1 MSKDEPI
8 PTHCGF
14 VAIVG
19 KPNVGKSTLLNVML
33 GVKVSA
39 ITSRPQTTRRGVR
52 GIYTEGNRQVVFVDT
67 PGWHQPKDRLGEYMI
82 EQIDGALEDID
93 LVLWV
98 VDLRH
103 PPTPEDED
111 LASRLQK
118 VQAPVWM
125 VGNKVDAA
133 KYPEQAMQAYSALLP
148 NAQRHIMLSALKDP
162 KAVYRL
168 REEILLA
175 MPESP
180 FYYPGDIRSDQS
192 RQDWAAE
199 IVREQAMSLL
209 REEIPYTIAVR
220 VTDWEERENGVQYI
234 RAELIVARENHKS
247 IVIGKGGR
255 MLKQI
260 GQEARKQLELFL
272 GSKVYLEL
280 VVKVMPDWRRNPRA
294 LQELG
299 YE

>member
-1 MSKDEPI
+1 
-8 PTHCGF
+8 
-14 VAIVG
+14 
-19 KPNVGKSTLLNVML
+19 
-33 GVKVSA
+33 
-39 ITSRPQTTRRGVR
+39 
-52 GIYTEGNRQVVFVDT
+52 
-67 PGWHQPKDRLGEYMI
+67 MI

-118 VQAPVWM
+118 VQAPVWI

-133 KYPEQAMQAYSALLP
+133 KYPEQAMQAYRALLP
-148 NAQRHIMLSALKDP
+148 HAQRHLVLSALKDP

-180 FYYPGDIRSDQS
+180 FYYPVDIRSDQS

-209 REEIPYTIAVR
+209 REEIPYTIAAR
-220 VTDWEERENGVQYI
+220 VTDWEQRENGVQYI
-234 RAELIVARENHKS
+234 RAELIVERENHKS

-260 GQEARKQLELFL
+260 GQEARRQLELFL
-272 GSKVYLEL
+272 GSKAYLEL

>member
-1 MSKDEPI
+1 MNTEQI

-33 GVKVSA
+33 GVKVA
-39 ITSRPQTTRRGVR
+39 PITSRPQTTRRGVR

-67 PGWHQPKDRLGEYMI
+67 PGWHQPKDRLGQFMV
-82 EQIDGALEDID
+82 EQIDTALEDVN

-111 LASRLQK
+111 LANRLQGID
-118 VQAPVWM
+118 APVWI
-125 VGNKVDAA
+125 VGNKLDAA
-133 KYPEQAMQAYSALLP
+133 KYPEQAMQAYAALLP
-148 NAQRHIMLSALKDP
+148 KAQRRTTLSALKDP

-168 REEILLA
+168 REEVLLA

-180 FYYPGDIRSDQS
+180 FFYPVDIRSDQS
-192 RQDWAAE
+192 RQHWAAE

-209 REEIPYTIAVR
+209 REEIPYSIAVR

-234 RAELIVARENHKS
+234 RAELIVEREGHKA
-247 IVIGKGGR
+247 IVIGKGGQ
-255 MLKQI
+255 MLRQI

-280 VVKVMPDWRRNPRA
+280 VVKVMPDWRRDPRA
-294 LQELG
+294 LRELG

>member
-1 MSKDEPI
+1 MEAERI

-33 GVKVSA
+33 GVKVA
-39 ITSRPQTTRRGVR
+39 PITSRPQTTRRGVR
-52 GIYTEGNRQVVFVDT
+52 GVYTEGNRQVVFVDT
-67 PGWHQPKDRLGEYMI
+67 PGWHQPKDRLGQYMI
-82 EQIDGALEDID
+82 EQIDTALEDIN
-93 LVLWV
+93 LILWV

-103 PPTPEDED
+103 PPTSEDED
-111 LASRLQK
+111 LANRLQG
-118 VQAPVWM
+118 VDVPVWI
-125 VGNKVDAA
+125 VGNKLDAA
-133 KYPEQAMQAYSALLP
+133 KYPEQAMQAYAALLP
-148 NAQRHIMLSALKDP
+148 KAQRHITLSALKDP

-168 REEILLA
+168 REEVLLV

-180 FYYPGDIRSDQS
+180 FFYPVDIRSDQS

-209 REEIPYTIAVR
+209 REEIPYSIAVR

-234 RAELIVARENHKS
+234 RAELIVEREGHKA
-247 IVIGKGGR
+247 IVIGKGGQ

-280 VVKVMPDWRRNPRA
+280 VVKVMPDWRRDPRA
-294 LQELG
+294 LRELG

>member
-1 MSKDEPI
+1 MNNENI

-33 GVKVSA
+33 GVKVA
-39 ITSRPQTTRRGVR
+39 PITSRPQTTRRGVR

-67 PGWHQPKDRLGEYMI
+67 PGWHQPRDRLGQFMR
-82 EQIDGALEDID
+82 EQIDTALEDIN

-111 LASRLQK
+111 LANRLQG
-118 VQAPVWM
+118 VDAPLWI
-125 VGNKVDAA
+125 VGNKLDAA
-133 KYPEQAMQAYSALLP
+133 KYPEQAMQAYAALLP
-148 NAQRHIMLSALKDP
+148 NAQRHITLSALKDP

-180 FYYPGDIRSDQS
+180 FFYPVDIRSDQS

-199 IVREQAMSLL
+199 IVREQAMSHL
-209 REEIPYTIAVR
+209 REEIPYSIAVR

-234 RAELIVARENHKS
+234 RAEIIVERENHKS
-247 IVIGKGGR
+247 IVIGKGGN

-280 VVKVMPDWRRNPRA
+280 VVKVIPDWRRDPRA
-294 LQELG
+294 LRDLG

>member
-1 MSKDEPI
+1 MKNAVV

-39 ITSRPQTTRRGVR
+39 ITARPQTTRRGIR
-52 GIYTEGNRQVVFVDT
+52 GVYTEGNRQAVFVDT
-67 PGWHQPKDRLGEYMI
+67 PGWHQPKDRLGQFMR
-82 EQIDGALEDID
+82 EQIDTALEEID

-111 LASRLQK
+111 LASRLQG
-118 VQAPVWM
+118 VGVPIWI
-125 VGNKVDAA
+125 VGNKRDAA
-133 KYPEQAMQAYSALLP
+133 KYPEQAMQAYAELLP
-148 NAQRHIMLSALKDP
+148 NAQRHITLSALKDL

-180 FYYPGDIRSDQS
+180 FFYPADIRSDQS
-192 RQDWAAE
+192 REQWAAE

-209 REEIPYTIAVR
+209 REEIPYSITVR
-220 VTDWEERENGVQYI
+220 VTDWQERENGVQYI
-234 RAELIVARENHKS
+234 RMELIVEREGHQS
-247 IVIGKGGR
+247 IVIGKGGQ
-255 MLKQI
+255 MLKRI

-280 VVKVMPDWRRNPRA
+280 VVKVIPNWRRDPKA
-294 LQELG
+294 LRELG

>member
-1 MSKDEPI
+1 MNTGQI

-33 GVKVSA
+33 GVKVA
-39 ITSRPQTTRRGVR
+39 PITSRPQTTRRGVR

-67 PGWHQPKDRLGEYMI
+67 PGWHQPRDRLGQFMR
-82 EQIDGALEDID
+82 EQIDTALEDIN

-111 LASRLQK
+111 LANRLQG
-118 VQAPVWM
+118 VDAPLWI
-125 VGNKVDAA
+125 VGNKLDAA
-133 KYPEQAMQAYSALLP
+133 KYPEQAMQAYAALLP
-148 NAQRHIMLSALKDP
+148 NAQRHITLSALKDP

-180 FYYPGDIRSDQS
+180 FFYPVDIRSDQS

-199 IVREQAMSLL
+199 IVREQAMSHL
-209 REEIPYTIAVR
+209 REEIPYSIAVR

-234 RAELIVARENHKS
+234 RAEIIVERENHKS
-247 IVIGKGGR
+247 IVIGKGGN

-280 VVKVMPDWRRNPRA
+280 VVKVIPDWRRDPRA
-294 LQELG
+294 LRDLG

>member
-1 MSKDEPI
+1 MHDETI

-39 ITSRPQTTRRGVR
+39 ITARPQTTRRGIR
-52 GIYTEGNRQVVFVDT
+52 GVYTEGNRQAVFVDT
-67 PGWHQPKDRLGEYMI
+67 PGWHQPKDRLGEFMR
-82 EQIDGALEDID
+82 EQIDTALEDID

-111 LASRLQK
+111 LASRLQG
-118 VQAPVWM
+118 VGVPVWI
-125 VGNKVDAA
+125 VGNKRDAA
-133 KYPEQAMQAYSALLP
+133 KYPEQAMQAYAALLP
-148 NAQRHIMLSALKDP
+148 DAQRHITLSALKDP

-180 FYYPGDIRSDQS
+180 FFYPEDIRSDQS
-192 RQDWAAE
+192 REQWAAE

-209 REEIPYTIAVR
+209 REEIPYSIAVR
-220 VTDWEERENGVQYI
+220 VTEWQERENGVQYI
-234 RAELIVARENHKS
+234 RAEIIVEREGHKS
-247 IVIGKGGR
+247 IVIGKGGQ

-280 VVKVMPDWRRNPRA
+280 VVKVIPDWRRDPRA
-294 LQELG
+294 LRELG

>member
-1 MSKDEPI
+1 MNTEQM

-33 GVKVSA
+33 GVKVA
-39 ITSRPQTTRRGVR
+39 PITSRPQTTRRGVR
-52 GIYTEGNRQVVFVDT
+52 GVYTEGNRQAVFVDT
-67 PGWHQPKDRLGEYMI
+67 PGWHQPKDRLGQFMI
-82 EQIDGALEDID
+82 EQIDTALEDIN

-111 LASRLQK
+111 LANRLQG
-118 VQAPVWM
+118 VDAPIWI
-125 VGNKVDAA
+125 VGNKLDAA
-133 KYPEQAMQAYSALLP
+133 KYPEQAMQAYAALLP
-148 NAQRHIMLSALKDP
+148 RAQRQIALSALRDP

-180 FYYPGDIRSDQS
+180 FFYPVDIRSDQS

-209 REEIPYTIAVR
+209 REEIPYSIAVR

-234 RAELIVARENHKS
+234 RAELIVEREGHKG
-247 IVIGKGGR
+247 IVIGKGGQ
-255 MLKQI
+255 MLKHI

-280 VVKVMPDWRRNPRA
+280 VVKVMPDWRRDPRA
-294 LQELG
+294 LRELG

>member
-1 MSKDEPI
+1 MHDETI

-39 ITSRPQTTRRGVR
+39 ITARPQTTRRGIR
-52 GIYTEGNRQVVFVDT
+52 GVYTEGNRQVVFVDT
-67 PGWHQPKDRLGEYMI
+67 PGWHQPKDRLGEFMR
-82 EQIDGALEDID
+82 EQIDTALEDID

-111 LASRLQK
+111 LASRLQG
-118 VQAPVWM
+118 VGVPVWI
-125 VGNKVDAA
+125 VGNKRDAA
-133 KYPEQAMQAYSALLP
+133 KYPEQAMQAYAALLP
-148 NAQRHIMLSALKDP
+148 DAQRHLTLSALKDP

-180 FYYPGDIRSDQS
+180 FFYPEDIRSDQS
-192 RQDWAAE
+192 REQWAAE

-209 REEIPYTIAVR
+209 REEIPYSIAVR
-220 VTDWEERENGVQYI
+220 VTDWQERENGVQYI
-234 RAELIVARENHKS
+234 RAEIIVEREGHKS
-247 IVIGKGGR
+247 IVIGKGGQ

-280 VVKVMPDWRRNPRA
+280 VVKVIPDWRRDPRA
-294 LQELG
+294 LRELG

>member
-1 MSKDEPI
+1 MNGEQI

-33 GVKVSA
+33 GVKVA
-39 ITSRPQTTRRGVR
+39 PITSRPQTTRRGVR

-67 PGWHQPKDRLGEYMI
+67 PGWHQPKDRLGQFMI
-82 EQIDGALEDID
+82 EQIDTALEDIN

-111 LASRLQK
+111 LANRLQG
-118 VQAPVWM
+118 VDAPIWI
-125 VGNKVDAA
+125 VGNKLDAA
-133 KYPEQAMQAYSALLP
+133 KYPEQAMQAYAALLP
-148 NAQRHIMLSALKDP
+148 NAQRHISLSALKDP

-180 FYYPGDIRSDQS
+180 FFYPVDIRSDQS

-199 IVREQAMSLL
+199 IVREQAMSHL
-209 REEIPYTIAVR
+209 REEMPYSIAVR

-234 RAELIVARENHKS
+234 RAEIIVERENHKS
-247 IVIGKGGR
+247 IVIGKGGS

-280 VVKVMPDWRRNPRA
+280 VVKVIPDWRRDPRA
-294 LQELG
+294 LRELG

>member
-1 MSKDEPI
+1 MKNETV

-39 ITSRPQTTRRGVR
+39 ITARPQTTRRGIR
-52 GIYTEGNRQVVFVDT
+52 GVYTEGNRQVVFVDT
-67 PGWHQPKDRLGEYMI
+67 PGWHQPKDRLGEFMR
-82 EQIDGALEDID
+82 EQIDTALEDID

-111 LASRLQK
+111 LASRLQGTD
-118 VQAPVWM
+118 VPVWI
-125 VGNKVDAA
+125 VGNKRDAA
-133 KYPEQAMQAYSALLP
+133 KYPEQAMQAYTELLP
-148 NAQRHIMLSALKDP
+148 NAQRHIILSALKDP

-168 REEILLA
+168 REEILLV

-180 FYYPGDIRSDQS
+180 FFYPADIRSDQS
-192 RQDWAAE
+192 REQWAAE

-209 REEIPYTIAVR
+209 REEIPYSIAVR
-220 VTDWEERENGVQYI
+220 VTDWQERENGVQYI
-234 RAELIVARENHKS
+234 RAELIVEREGHKS
-247 IVIGKGGR
+247 IVIGKGGQ
-255 MLKQI
+255 MLKGI

-280 VVKVMPDWRRNPRA
+280 VVKVIPNWRRDPRA
-294 LQELG
+294 LRELG

>member
-1 MSKDEPI
+1 MEAERI

-33 GVKVSA
+33 GVKVA
-39 ITSRPQTTRRGVR
+39 PITSRPQTTRRGVR
-52 GIYTEGNRQVVFVDT
+52 GVYTEGNRQVVFVDT
-67 PGWHQPKDRLGEYMI
+67 PGWHQPKDRLGQFMI
-82 EQIDGALEDID
+82 EQIDTALEDIN
-93 LVLWV
+93 LILWV

-103 PPTPEDED
+103 PPTSEDED
-111 LASRLQK
+111 LANRLQG
-118 VQAPVWM
+118 VDVPVWI
-125 VGNKVDAA
+125 VGNKLDAA
-133 KYPEQAMQAYSALLP
+133 KYPEQAMQAYAALLP
-148 NAQRHIMLSALKDP
+148 KAQRHITLSALKDP

-168 REEILLA
+168 REEVLLV

-180 FYYPGDIRSDQS
+180 FFYPVDIRSDQS

-209 REEIPYTIAVR
+209 REEIPYSIAVR

-234 RAELIVARENHKS
+234 RAELIVEREGHKA
-247 IVIGKGGR
+247 IVIGKGGQ

-280 VVKVMPDWRRNPRA
+280 VVKVMPDWRRDPRA
-294 LQELG
+294 LRELG

>member
-1 MSKDEPI
+1 MRDETI

-39 ITSRPQTTRRGVR
+39 ITARPQTTRRCIRGVF
-52 GIYTEGNRQVVFVDT
+52 TEGNRQVVFVDT
-67 PGWHQPKDRLGEYMI
+67 PGWHQPKDRLGEFMR
-82 EQIDGALEDID
+82 EQIDKALEDID

-111 LASRLQK
+111 LASRLQG
-118 VQAPVWM
+118 VVVPIWV
-125 VGNKVDAA
+125 VGNKRDAA
-133 KYPEQAMQAYSALLP
+133 KYPEQAMQAYTEQLP
-148 NAQRHIMLSALKDP
+148 NAQRHIILSALKDP

-168 REEILLA
+168 REGILLT

-180 FYYPGDIRSDQS
+180 FFYPPDIRSDQS
-192 RQDWAAE
+192 REQWAAE

-209 REEIPYTIAVR
+209 REEIPYSIAVC
-220 VTDWEERENGVQYI
+220 VTDWQTRKSGVQYI
-234 RAELIVARENHKS
+234 RTELNVEREGHKS
-247 IVIGKGGR
+247 IVIGKGGQ

-280 VVKVMPDWRRNPRA
+280 VLKVIPNWRRDPRA
-294 LQELG
+294 LRELG

>member
-1 MSKDEPI
+1 MKNETV
-8 PTHCGF
+8 PTYCGF

-39 ITSRPQTTRRGVR
+39 ITARPQTTRRGIR
-52 GIYTEGNRQVVFVDT
+52 GVYTEGNRQVVFVDT
-67 PGWHQPKDRLGEYMI
+67 PGWHQPKDRLGEFMR
-82 EQIDGALEDID
+82 EQIDTALEDID

-111 LASRLQK
+111 LVSRLQG
-118 VQAPVWM
+118 VGVPVWV
-125 VGNKVDAA
+125 VGNKRDAA
-133 KYPEQAMQAYSALLP
+133 KYPEQAMQAYTELLP
-148 NAQRHIMLSALKDP
+148 NAQRHIILSALKDL

-180 FYYPGDIRSDQS
+180 FFYPADIRSDQS
-192 RQDWAAE
+192 REQWAAE

-209 REEIPYTIAVR
+209 REEIPYSIAAR
-220 VTDWEERENGVQYI
+220 VTDWQERENGVQYI
-234 RAELIVARENHKS
+234 RMELIVEREGHKS
-247 IVIGKGGR
+247 IVIGKGGQ

-272 GSKVYLEL
+272 KSKVYLEL
-280 VVKVMPDWRRNPRA
+280 VVKVIPNWRRDPRA
-294 LQELG
+294 LRELG

>member
-1 MSKDEPI
+1 MNTGQI

-33 GVKVSA
+33 GVKVA
-39 ITSRPQTTRRGVR
+39 PITSRPQTTRRGVR

-67 PGWHQPKDRLGEYMI
+67 PGWHQPRDRLGQFMR
-82 EQIDGALEDID
+82 EQIDTALEDIN

-111 LASRLQK
+111 LANRLQG
-118 VQAPVWM
+118 VDAPLWI
-125 VGNKVDAA
+125 VGNKLDAA
-133 KYPEQAMQAYSALLP
+133 KYPEQAMQAYAALLP
-148 NAQRHIMLSALKDP
+148 NAQRHITLSALKDP

-180 FYYPGDIRSDQS
+180 FFYPVDIRSDQS

-199 IVREQAMSLL
+199 IVREQAMSHL
-209 REEIPYTIAVR
+209 REEIPYSIAVR

-234 RAELIVARENHKS
+234 RAEIIVERENHKS
-247 IVIGKGGR
+247 IVIGKGGS

-280 VVKVMPDWRRNPRA
+280 VVKVIPDWRRDPRA
-294 LQELG
+294 LRELG

>member
-1 MSKDEPI
+1 MKNETV
-8 PTHCGF
+8 PTYCGF

-19 KPNVGKSTLLNVML
+19 KPNVGKSTLLNVTL

-39 ITSRPQTTRRGVR
+39 ITARPQTTRRGIR
-52 GIYTEGNRQVVFVDT
+52 GVYTEGNRQVVFVDT
-67 PGWHQPKDRLGEYMI
+67 PGWHQPKDRLGEFMR
-82 EQIDGALEDID
+82 EQIDTALEDID

-111 LASRLQK
+111 LASRLQGIG
-118 VQAPVWM
+118 VPVWV
-125 VGNKVDAA
+125 VGNKRDAA
-133 KYPEQAMQAYSALLP
+133 KYPEQAMQAYTELLP
-148 NAQRHIMLSALKDP
+148 NAQRHIILSALKDL
-162 KAVYRL
+162 KVVNRL

-180 FYYPGDIRSDQS
+180 FFYPADIRSDQS
-192 RQDWAAE
+192 REQWAAE

-209 REEIPYTIAVR
+209 RKEIPYSIAAR
-220 VTDWEERENGVQYI
+220 VTDWQERENGVQYI
-234 RAELIVARENHKS
+234 RMELIVEREGHKS
-247 IVIGKGGR
+247 IVIGKGGQ

-272 GSKVYLEL
+272 RSKVYLEL
-280 VVKVMPDWRRNPRA
+280 VVKVIPNWRRDPRA
-294 LQELG
+294 LRELG

>member
-1 MSKDEPI
+1 MKDEPI

-14 VAIVG
+14 VTIVG

-33 GVKVSA
+33 GVKVA
-39 ITSRPQTTRRGVR
+39 PITSRPQTTRRGVR

-67 PGWHQPKDRLGEYMI
+67 PGWHQPKDRLGQFMR
-82 EQIDGALEDID
+82 EQIDTALESID
-93 LVLWV
+93 LILWV

-103 PPTPEDED
+103 PPAPEDED
-111 LASRLQK
+111 LANRLQG
-118 VQAPVWM
+118 VDVPVWI
-125 VGNKVDAA
+125 VGNKLDAA
-133 KYPEQAMQAYSALLP
+133 KYPEQAMQAYAALLP
-148 NAQRHIMLSALKDP
+148 NAQRHVRLSALKDL

-180 FYYPGDIRSDQS
+180 FFYPANIRSDQS

-209 REEIPYTIAVR
+209 REEIPYSIAVR

-234 RAELIVARENHKS
+234 RAELIVEREGHKA

-255 MLKQI
+255 VLKQV
-260 GQEARKQLELFL
+260 GQRAREQLELFL

-280 VVKVMPDWRRNPRA
+280 VVKVMPDWRRDPRA
-294 LQELG
+294 LRELG

>member
-1 MSKDEPI
+1 MNTEQL

-33 GVKVSA
+33 GAKVA
-39 ITSRPQTTRRGVR
+39 PITSRPQTTRRGVR
-52 GIYTEGNRQVVFVDT
+52 GIYTKGNRQVVFVDT
-67 PGWHQPKDRLGEYMI
+67 PGWHQPKDRLGQFMI
-82 EQIDGALEDID
+82 EQIDTALEEIN

-111 LASRLQK
+111 LANRLQG
-118 VQAPVWM
+118 VDAPVWI
-125 VGNKVDAA
+125 VGNKLDAA
-133 KYPEQAMQAYSALLP
+133 KYPEQAMQAYAALLP
-148 NAQRHIMLSALKDP
+148 NAQRHIRLSALKDL

-180 FYYPGDIRSDQS
+180 FFYPVDIRSDQP
-192 RQDWAAE
+192 RQHWAAE

-209 REEIPYTIAVR
+209 REEIPYSIAVR

-234 RAELIVARENHKS
+234 RAEIIVERDGHKA
-247 IVIGKGGR
+247 IVIGKGGG
-255 MLKQI
+255 MLKRI

-280 VVKVMPDWRRNPRA
+280 VVKVMPDWRRDPRA
-294 LQELG
+294 LRELG

>member
-1 MSKDEPI
+1 MSEQNL

-52 GIYTEGNRQVVFVDT
+52 GIYTEGNRQAVFVDT
-67 PGWHQPKDRLGEYMI
+67 PGWHQPKDRLGQFMRE
-82 EQIDGALEDID
+82 EIDTALEDID

-111 LASRLQK
+111 MASRLQD
-118 VQAPVWM
+118 VGVPVWI
-125 VGNKVDAA
+125 VGNKRDVA
-133 KYPEQAMQAYSALLP
+133 KYPEQALQAYAALLLGG
-148 NAQRHIMLSALKDP
+148 QRQITLSALKDP

-175 MPESP
+175 MPEAP
-180 FYYPGDIRSDQS
+180 FFYPVDIRSDQP
-192 RQDWAAE
+192 REYWAGE
-199 IVREQAMSLL
+199 IVREQAMSHL
-209 REEIPYTIAVR
+209 REEIPYSIAVR
-220 VTDWEERENGVQYI
+220 VTDWQERENGVQYI
-234 RAELIVARENHKS
+234 RAELIVEREAHKS
-247 IVIGKGGR
+247 IVIGKGGQ

-260 GQEARKQLELFL
+260 GIEARQQLELFL

-280 VVKVMPDWRRNPRA
+280 VVKVMRDWRRDPRA
-294 LQELG
+294 LRELG

>member
-1 MSKDEPI
+1 MSNESI

-14 VAIVG
+14 AAIVG

-52 GIYTEGNRQVVFVDT
+52 GVYTEGNRQVVFVDT
-67 PGWHQPKDRLGEYMI
+67 PGWHQPKDRLGEFMK
-82 EQIDGALEDID
+82 EQIDTALEDID

-111 LASRLQK
+111 LASRLQG
-118 VQAPVWM
+118 VGVPVWI
-125 VGNKVDAA
+125 VGNKRDAA
-133 KYPEQAMQAYSALLP
+133 KYPEQAMQAYTALLP
-148 NAQRHIMLSALKDP
+148 DAQRHITLSALKDP

-175 MPESP
+175 MPEAP
-180 FYYPGDIRSDQS
+180 LYYPVDIRSDQS
-192 RQDWAAE
+192 REQWAAE

-209 REEIPYTIAVR
+209 REEIPYSIAVR
-220 VTDWEERENGVQYI
+220 VTDWQERENGVQYI
-234 RAELIVARENHKS
+234 RAELIVEREGHKS
-247 IVIGKGGR
+247 IVIGKGGQ

-280 VVKVMPDWRRNPRA
+280 VVKVMPNWRRDPRA
-294 LQELG
+294 LRELG

>member
-1 MSKDEPI
+1 MHDETI

-39 ITSRPQTTRRGVR
+39 ITARPQTTRRGIR
-52 GIYTEGNRQVVFVDT
+52 GVYTEGNRQAVFVDT
-67 PGWHQPKDRLGEYMI
+67 PGWHQPKDRLGEFMR
-82 EQIDGALEDID
+82 EQIDTALEDID

-103 PPTPEDED
+103 PPIPEDED
-111 LASRLQK
+111 LASRLQG
-118 VQAPVWM
+118 VGVPVWI
-125 VGNKVDAA
+125 VGNKRDAA
-133 KYPEQAMQAYSALLP
+133 KYPEQAMQAYAALLP
-148 NAQRHIMLSALKDP
+148 DAQRHITLSALKDP

-180 FYYPGDIRSDQS
+180 FFYPEDIRSDQS
-192 RQDWAAE
+192 REQWAAE

-209 REEIPYTIAVR
+209 REEIPYSIAVR
-220 VTDWEERENGVQYI
+220 VTEWQERENGVQYI
-234 RAELIVARENHKS
+234 RAEIIVEREGHKS
-247 IVIGKGGR
+247 IVIGKGGQ

-280 VVKVMPDWRRNPRA
+280 VVKVIPDWRRDPRA
-294 LQELG
+294 LRELG

>member
-1 MSKDEPI
+1 MKNETV
-8 PTHCGF
+8 PTYCGF

-39 ITSRPQTTRRGVR
+39 ITARPQTTRRGIR
-52 GIYTEGNRQVVFVDT
+52 GVYTEGNRQVVFVDT
-67 PGWHQPKDRLGEYMI
+67 PGWHQPKDRLGEFMR
-82 EQIDGALEDID
+82 EQIDTALEDID

-111 LASRLQK
+111 LASRLQG
-118 VQAPVWM
+118 VGVPVWV
-125 VGNKVDAA
+125 VGNKRDAA
-133 KYPEQAMQAYSALLP
+133 KYPEQAMQAYTELLP
-148 NAQRHIMLSALKDP
+148 NAQRHIILSALKDL

-180 FYYPGDIRSDQS
+180 FFYPADIRSDQS
-192 RQDWAAE
+192 REQWAAE

-209 REEIPYTIAVR
+209 REEIPYSIAAR
-220 VTDWEERENGVQYI
+220 VTDWQERENGVQYI
-234 RAELIVARENHKS
+234 RMELIVEREGHKS
-247 IVIGKGGR
+247 IVIGKGGQ

-280 VVKVMPDWRRNPRA
+280 VVKVIPDWRRDPRA
-294 LQELG
+294 LRELG

>member
-1 MSKDEPI
+1 
-8 PTHCGF
+8 
-14 VAIVG
+14 
-19 KPNVGKSTLLNVML
+19 
-33 GVKVSA
+33 
-39 ITSRPQTTRRGVR
+39 
-52 GIYTEGNRQVVFVDT
+52 
-67 PGWHQPKDRLGEYMI
+67 
-82 EQIDGALEDID
+82 
-93 LVLWV
+93 
-98 VDLRH
+98 
-103 PPTPEDED
+103 
-111 LASRLQK
+111 
-118 VQAPVWM
+118 VWM

-148 NAQRHIMLSALKDP
+148 NAQRNIVLSALKDP

-234 RAELIVARENHKS
+234 RAELIVERENHKS

>member
-1 MSKDEPI
+1 MDREQI

-33 GVKVSA
+33 GVKVA
-39 ITSRPQTTRRGVR
+39 PITSRPQTTRRGVR

-67 PGWHQPKDRLGEYMI
+67 PGWHQPKDRLGQFMI
-82 EQIDGALEDID
+82 EQIDTALEEIN

-103 PPTPEDED
+103 PPTSEDED
-111 LASRLQK
+111 LANRLQG
-118 VQAPVWM
+118 VDAPVWI
-125 VGNKVDAA
+125 VGNKLDAA
-133 KYPEQAMQAYSALLP
+133 KYPEQAMQAYAALLP
-148 NAQRHIMLSALKDP
+148 TAQRHITLSALKDP

-180 FYYPGDIRSDQS
+180 FFYPVDIRSDQS

-199 IVREQAMSLL
+199 IVREQAMSHL
-209 REEIPYTIAVR
+209 REEIPYSIAVR

-234 RAELIVARENHKS
+234 RAEIIVERENHKS
-247 IVIGKGGR
+247 IVIGKGGS

-260 GQEARKQLELFL
+260 GREARKQLELFL

-280 VVKVMPDWRRNPRA
+280 VVKVIPDWRRDPRA
-294 LQELG
+294 LRELG

>member
-1 MSKDEPI
+1 MSTESV

-33 GVKVSA
+33 GVKVA
-39 ITSRPQTTRRGVR
+39 PITSRPQTTRRGVR

-67 PGWHQPKDRLGEYMI
+67 PGWHQPKDRLGQFMI
-82 EQIDGALEDID
+82 EQIDTALEEIN

-111 LASRLQK
+111 LANRLQG
-118 VQAPVWM
+118 VDAPIWI
-125 VGNKVDAA
+125 VGNKIDAA
-133 KYPEQAMQAYSALLP
+133 KYPEQAMQAYAALLP
-148 NAQRHIMLSALKDP
+148 NAQRHIRLSALKDP

-180 FYYPGDIRSDQS
+180 FFYPVDIRSDQS
-192 RQDWAAE
+192 RQHWAAE

-209 REEIPYTIAVR
+209 REEIPYSIAAR

-234 RAELIVARENHKS
+234 RAEIIVEREGHKA
-247 IVIGKGGR
+247 IVIGKGGG

-280 VVKVMPDWRRNPRA
+280 VVKVMPDWRRDPRA
-294 LQELG
+294 LRELG

>member
-1 MSKDEPI
+1 MSREQI
-8 PTHCGF
+8 PAHCGF

-33 GVKVSA
+33 GVKVA
-39 ITSRPQTTRRGVR
+39 PITSRPQTTRRGVR

-67 PGWHQPKDRLGEYMI
+67 PGWHQPKDRLGQFMI
-82 EQIDGALEDID
+82 EQIDTALEDIN

-111 LASRLQK
+111 LANRLQG
-118 VQAPVWM
+118 VDAPIWI
-125 VGNKVDAA
+125 VGNKLDAA
-133 KYPEQAMQAYSALLP
+133 KHPEQAMQAYAALLP
-148 NAQRHIMLSALKDP
+148 KAQRHITLSALKDP

-180 FYYPGDIRSDQS
+180 FFYPADIRSDQS

-199 IVREQAMSLL
+199 IVREQVMSRL
-209 REEIPYTIAVR
+209 REEIPYSIAAR
-220 VTDWEERENGVQYI
+220 VTDWQERSNGVQYI
-234 RAELIVARENHKS
+234 RAEIIVEREGHKA
-247 IVIGKGGR
+247 IVIGKGGQ

-260 GQEARKQLELFL
+260 GREAREQLELFL

-280 VVKVMPDWRRNPRA
+280 VVKVMPDWRRDPRA
-294 LQELG
+294 LRELG

>member
-1 MSKDEPI
+1 MSTEPV

-33 GVKVSA
+33 GVKVA
-39 ITSRPQTTRRGVR
+39 PITSRPQTTRRGVR
-52 GIYTEGNRQVVFVDT
+52 GVYTEGNRQVVFVDT
-67 PGWHQPKDRLGEYMI
+67 PGWHQPKDRLGQFMI
-82 EQIDGALEDID
+82 EQIDTALEDIN

-111 LASRLQK
+111 LANRLQGID
-118 VQAPVWM
+118 APIWI

-133 KYPEQAMQAYSALLP
+133 KYPEQAMQAYAALLP
-148 NAQRHIMLSALKDP
+148 KAQRHITLSALKDP

-168 REEILLA
+168 RDEILLV

-180 FYYPGDIRSDQS
+180 FFYPVDIRSDQS

-209 REEIPYTIAVR
+209 REEIPYSIAVR

-234 RAELIVARENHKS
+234 RAELIVEREGHKG
-247 IVIGKGGR
+247 IVIGKGGQ

-280 VVKVMPDWRRNPRA
+280 VVKVMPDWRRDPRA
-294 LQELG
+294 LRELG

>member
-1 MSKDEPI
+1 MNTEPV

-33 GVKVSA
+33 GVKVA
-39 ITSRPQTTRRGVR
+39 PITSRPQTTRRGVR

-67 PGWHQPKDRLGEYMI
+67 PGWHQPKDRLGQFMV
-82 EQIDGALEDID
+82 EQIDTALEDVN

-111 LASRLQK
+111 LANRLQGID
-118 VQAPVWM
+118 APVWI
-125 VGNKVDAA
+125 VGNKLDAA
-133 KYPEQAMQAYSALLP
+133 KYPEQAMQAYAALLP
-148 NAQRHIMLSALKDP
+148 KAQRHITLSALKDP

-168 REEILLA
+168 REEVLLA

-180 FYYPGDIRSDQS
+180 FFYPVDIRSDQS
-192 RQDWAAE
+192 RQHWAAE

-209 REEIPYTIAVR
+209 REEIPYSIAVR

-234 RAELIVARENHKS
+234 RAELIVEREGHKA
-247 IVIGKGGR
+247 IVIGKGGQ
-255 MLKQI
+255 MLRQI

-280 VVKVMPDWRRNPRA
+280 VVKVMPDWRRDPRA
-294 LQELG
+294 LRELG

>member
-1 MSKDEPI
+1 MKNETV
-8 PTHCGF
+8 PTYCGF

-19 KPNVGKSTLLNVML
+19 KPNVGKSTLLNVTL

-39 ITSRPQTTRRGVR
+39 ITARPQTTRRGIR
-52 GIYTEGNRQVVFVDT
+52 GVYTEGNRQVVFVDT
-67 PGWHQPKDRLGEYMI
+67 PGWHQPKDRLGEFMR
-82 EQIDGALEDID
+82 EQIDTALEDID

-111 LASRLQK
+111 LASRLQGIG
-118 VQAPVWM
+118 VPVWV
-125 VGNKVDAA
+125 VGNKRDAA
-133 KYPEQAMQAYSALLP
+133 KYPEQAMQAYTELLP
-148 NAQRHIMLSALKDP
+148 NAQRHIILSALKDL
-162 KAVYRL
+162 KVVYRL

-180 FYYPGDIRSDQS
+180 FFYPADIRSDQS
-192 RQDWAAE
+192 REQWAAE

-209 REEIPYTIAVR
+209 REEIPYSIAAR
-220 VTDWEERENGVQYI
+220 VTDWQERENGVQYI
-234 RAELIVARENHKS
+234 RMELIVEREGHKS
-247 IVIGKGGR
+247 IVIGKGGQ

-272 GSKVYLEL
+272 RSKVYLEL
-280 VVKVMPDWRRNPRA
+280 VVKVIPNWRRDPRA
-294 LQELG
+294 LRELG

>member
-1 MSKDEPI
+1 MEGERI

-33 GVKVSA
+33 GVKVA
-39 ITSRPQTTRRGVR
+39 PITSRPQTTRRGVR
-52 GIYTEGNRQVVFVDT
+52 GVYTEGNRQVVFVDT
-67 PGWHQPKDRLGEYMI
+67 PGWHQPKDRLGQYMI
-82 EQIDGALEDID
+82 EQIDTALEDIN
-93 LVLWV
+93 LILWV

-103 PPTPEDED
+103 PPTSEDED
-111 LASRLQK
+111 LANRLQG
-118 VQAPVWM
+118 VDVPVWI
-125 VGNKVDAA
+125 VGNKLDAA
-133 KYPEQAMQAYSALLP
+133 KYPEQAMQAYAALLP
-148 NAQRHIMLSALKDP
+148 KAQRHITLSALKDP

-168 REEILLA
+168 REEVLLV

-180 FYYPGDIRSDQS
+180 FFYPVDIRSDQS

-209 REEIPYTIAVR
+209 REEIPYSIAVR

-234 RAELIVARENHKS
+234 RAELIVEREGHKA
-247 IVIGKGGR
+247 IVIGKGGQ

-280 VVKVMPDWRRNPRA
+280 VVKVMPDWRRDPRA
-294 LQELG
+294 LRELG

>member
-1 MSKDEPI
+1 MKNETV
-8 PTHCGF
+8 PTYCGF

-39 ITSRPQTTRRGVR
+39 ITARPQTTRRGIR
-52 GIYTEGNRQVVFVDT
+52 GVYTEGNRQVVFVDT
-67 PGWHQPKDRLGEYMI
+67 PGWHQPKDRLGEFMR
-82 EQIDGALEDID
+82 EQIDTALEDID

-111 LASRLQK
+111 LASRLQG
-118 VQAPVWM
+118 VGVPVWV
-125 VGNKVDAA
+125 VGNKRDAA
-133 KYPEQAMQAYSALLP
+133 KYPEQAMQAYTELLP
-148 NAQRHIMLSALKDP
+148 NAQRHIILSALKDL

-180 FYYPGDIRSDQS
+180 FFYPADIRSDQS
-192 RQDWAAE
+192 REQWAAE

-209 REEIPYTIAVR
+209 REEIPYSIAAR
-220 VTDWEERENGVQYI
+220 VTDWQERENGVQYI
-234 RAELIVARENHKS
+234 RMELIVEREGHKS
-247 IVIGKGGR
+247 IVIGKGGQ

-280 VVKVMPDWRRNPRA
+280 VVKVIPDWRRNPRA
-294 LQELG
+294 LRELG

>member
-1 MSKDEPI
+1 MKDEPI

-33 GVKVSA
+33 GVKVA
-39 ITSRPQTTRRGVR
+39 PITSRPQTTRRGVR

-67 PGWHQPKDRLGEYMI
+67 PGWHQPKDRLGQFMR
-82 EQIDGALEDID
+82 EQIDTALESID
-93 LVLWV
+93 LILWV

-111 LASRLQK
+111 LANRLQG
-118 VQAPVWM
+118 VDVPVWI
-125 VGNKVDAA
+125 VGNKLDAA
-133 KYPEQAMQAYSALLP
+133 KYPEQAMQAYAALLP
-148 NAQRHIMLSALKDP
+148 NAQRHVRLSALKDL

-180 FYYPGDIRSDQS
+180 FFYPANIRSDQS

-209 REEIPYTIAVR
+209 REEIPYSIAVR

-234 RAELIVARENHKS
+234 RAELIVEREGHKA

-255 MLKQI
+255 VLKQV
-260 GQEARKQLELFL
+260 GQRAREQLELFL

-280 VVKVMPDWRRNPRA
+280 VVKVMPDWRRDPRA
-294 LQELG
+294 LRELG

>member
-1 MSKDEPI
+1 MKDEPI

-33 GVKVSA
+33 GVKVA
-39 ITSRPQTTRRGVR
+39 PITSRPQTTRRGVR

-67 PGWHQPKDRLGEYMI
+67 PGWHQPKDRLGQFMR
-82 EQIDGALEDID
+82 EQIDTALESID
-93 LVLWV
+93 LILWV

-111 LASRLQK
+111 LANRLQG
-118 VQAPVWM
+118 VDVPVWI
-125 VGNKVDAA
+125 VGNKLDAA
-133 KYPEQAMQAYSALLP
+133 KYPEQAMQAYAALLP
-148 NAQRHIMLSALKDP
+148 NAQRHVCLSALKDL

-180 FYYPGDIRSDQS
+180 FFYPANIRSDQS

-209 REEIPYTIAVR
+209 REEIPYSIAVR

-234 RAELIVARENHKS
+234 RAELIVEREGHKA

-255 MLKQI
+255 VLKQV
-260 GQEARKQLELFL
+260 GQRAREQLELFL

-280 VVKVMPDWRRNPRA
+280 VVKVMPDWRRDPRA
-294 LQELG
+294 LRELG

>member
-1 MSKDEPI
+1 MSNQNI

-52 GIYTEGNRQVVFVDT
+52 GVYTEGNRQAVFVDT
-67 PGWHQPKDRLGEYMI
+67 PGWHQPKDRLGQFMI
-82 EQIDGALEDID
+82 EQIDTALEDID

-111 LASRLQK
+111 LANRLHG
-118 VQAPVWM
+118 VGVPIWI
-125 VGNKVDAA
+125 VGNKKDAA
-133 KYPEQAMQAYSALLP
+133 KYPEQAMQAYAALLSE
-148 NAQRHIMLSALKDP
+148 AQRHIMLSALKDP

-168 REEILLA
+168 RDEILLA
-175 MPESP
+175 MPEAP
-180 FYYPGDIRSDQS
+180 FFYPVDIRSDQP
-192 RQDWAAE
+192 REQWAAE
-199 IVREQAMSLL
+199 IIREQAMAHL
-209 REEIPYTIAVR
+209 REEIPYSVAVR
-220 VTDWEERENGVQYI
+220 VTDWQERENGVQYI
-234 RAELIVARENHKS
+234 RAELIVEREAHKS
-247 IVIGKGGR
+247 IVIGKGGQ

-260 GQEARKQLELFL
+260 GQEARQQMELFL
-272 GSKVYLEL
+272 GTRVYLEL
-280 VVKVMPDWRRNPRA
+280 VVKVMRDWRRDPRA
-294 LQELG
+294 LRELG

>member
-1 MSKDEPI
+1 MSTEPV

-33 GVKVSA
+33 GVKVA
-39 ITSRPQTTRRGVR
+39 PITSRPQTTRRGVR
-52 GIYTEGNRQVVFVDT
+52 GIYTEGNQQVVFVDT
-67 PGWHQPKDRLGEYMI
+67 PGWHQPKDRLGQFMI
-82 EQIDGALEDID
+82 EQIDTALEEIN

-111 LASRLQK
+111 LANRLQGID
-118 VQAPVWM
+118 APVWI
-125 VGNKVDAA
+125 VGNKLDAA
-133 KYPEQAMQAYSALLP
+133 KYPEQAMQAYAALLP
-148 NAQRHIMLSALKDP
+148 NAQRHIRLSALKDP

-180 FYYPGDIRSDQS
+180 FFYPVDIRSDQS
-192 RQDWAAE
+192 RQHWAAE

-209 REEIPYTIAVR
+209 REEIPYSIAVR

-234 RAELIVARENHKS
+234 RAEIIVEREGHKA
-247 IVIGKGGR
+247 IVIGKGGS

-272 GSKVYLEL
+272 GRKVYLEL
-280 VVKVMPDWRRNPRA
+280 VVKVMPDWRRDPRA
-294 LQELG
+294 LRELG

>member
-1 MSKDEPI
+1 MKNETV
-8 PTHCGF
+8 PTYCGF

-39 ITSRPQTTRRGVR
+39 ITARPQTTRRGIR
-52 GIYTEGNRQVVFVDT
+52 GVYTEGNRQVVFVDT
-67 PGWHQPKDRLGEYMI
+67 PGWHQPKDRLGEFMR
-82 EQIDGALEDID
+82 EQIDTALEDID

-111 LASRLQK
+111 LASRLQG
-118 VQAPVWM
+118 VGVPVWV
-125 VGNKVDAA
+125 VGNKRDAA
-133 KYPEQAMQAYSALLP
+133 KYPEQAMQAYTELLP
-148 NAQRHIMLSALKDP
+148 NAQRHIILSALKDL

-180 FYYPGDIRSDQS
+180 FFYPADIRSDQS
-192 RQDWAAE
+192 REQWAAE

-209 REEIPYTIAVR
+209 REEIPYSIAAR
-220 VTDWEERENGVQYI
+220 VTDWQERENGVQYI
-234 RAELIVARENHKS
+234 RMELIVEREGHKS
-247 IVIGKGGR
+247 IVIGKGGQI
-255 MLKQI
+255 LKQI

-280 VVKVMPDWRRNPRA
+280 VVKVIPDWRRNPRA
-294 LQELG
+294 LRELG